1 VINGEKIAVGMAK
14 ELEYQVAL
22 TDAKSIYTTAV
33 MKNDRGVNTGGLGWD
48 PVVFH
53 SVDWKARK
61 RVWHSEMR
69 SLWLIKQEIGIN
81 RTRRNNARIMNIL
94 DDKCPNCEQHNED
107 SKHLN
112 LCPDAGRSKLHR
124 EGATK
129 LRRWMSKTNC
139 RTEPTMARVLYDFI
153 RLRNSTSM
161 EELAQQGSPELI
173 EAAKMQDRIGW
184 LELMQ
189 GKLAVQ
195 LVRIQ
200 EGYCAS
206 NNNGLDGKSWST
218 NIITKLLEMSHS
230 QWLYRNFSLHHHTLG
245 YLHRLEEKNLRKT
258 ARELAALQPEAIS
271 ATSQYLLEIDI
282 EAEEQIFTSVSYWV
296 LAMKAALKEKIIAN
310 KRNRQQRR
318 KDMIYGRNWTL
329 RITSETAAMA
339 GKRDHSSM
347 VAIPKLPRPKRSVTG
362 GHNTAKRWKQQT
374 ITTFTKDNTYKQS
387 QRRRSKNECRLII
400 YETNNVVK
408 QARGRGGILLEEEAR
423 QSRRS
428 RSTVLNTP
436 AESRRR

>member
-1 VINGEKIAVGMAK
+1 VNRTRLLPYESAAIVFNDEMIADGMSK
-14 ELEYQVAL
+14 ELDHQIAL
-22 TDAKSIYTTAV
+22 ADAKSLYTTPV
-33 MKNDRGVNTGGLGWD
+33 MRNDRGVNTGGLGWD
-48 PVVFH
+48 PEVFL
-53 SVDWKARK
+53 SVDWKARQ
-61 RVWHSEMR
+61 RVRQSEMR

-94 DDKCPNCEQHNED
+94 NDKCPNCEQHSED

-129 LRRWMSKTNC
+129 LRRWMTKTN
-139 RTEPTMARVLYDFI
+139 RKTEPTMARVLHDFI

-184 LELMQ
+184 VELMQ

-200 EGYCAS
+200 ERYSAS

-218 NIITKLLEMSHS
+218 NIITQLLEMSHS

-258 ARELAALQPEAIS
+258 ARELAPLRPEAIP

-282 EAEEQIFTSVSYWV
+282 EAEEQTFTSVSYWV
-296 LAMKAALKEKIIAN
+296 LGTSDESSI
-310 KRNRQQRR
+310 KRKN
-318 KDMIYGRNWTL
+318 L
-329 RITSETAAMA
+329 
-339 GKRDHSSM
+339 
-347 VAIPKLPRPKRSVTG
+347 
-362 GHNTAKRWKQQT
+362 
-374 ITTFTKDNTYKQS
+374 
-387 QRRRSKNECRLII
+387 SK
-400 YETNNVVK
+400 
-408 QARGRGGILLEEEAR
+408 
-423 QSRRS
+423 
-428 RSTVLNTP
+428 
-436 AESRRR
+436 